1 MISGGQLAA
10 FIVASMI
17 IIIVPGPSVLFTL
30 ARGVAWGRAVAVLT
44 VLGNSLGALTLS
56 VIVAVGLGPLLA
68 RSTVLSVV
76 LQLLGGF
83 YLLWLGAEA
92 FRHRR
97 AHAAAM
103 SPNEQER
110 PSNVLIV
117 RQGYV
122 VGVLNPKSLVF
133 FVAVFPHF
141 VDRSKGNVTLQLLI
155 LGVLFSTMAFCS
167 DSTWGL
173 IAGTAR
179 VWLSSL
185 PSRLVT
191 LRIVGACVMM
201 ALGIVIVVSALLS

>member
-1 MISGGQLAA
+1 
-10 FIVASMI
+10 MI

-68 RSTVLSVV
+68 RSRVLAVV
-76 LQLLGGF
+76 LQVLGGL
-83 YLLWLGAEA
+83 YLIWLGIEA
-92 FRHRR
+92 YRHR
-97 AHAAAM
+97 HADAATM
-103 SPNEQER
+103 SAREAQR
-110 PSNVLIV
+110 PSTAQIV

-141 VDRSKGNVTLQLLI
+141 VDRSKGNVTLQLLF
-155 LGVLFSTMAFCS
+155 LGVLFSSMAFCS

-179 VWLSSL
+179 VWLSSS

-191 LRIVGACVMM
+191 LRTVGACVMIT
-201 ALGIVIVVSALLS
+201 LGIVVLVSAMVS